1 MHTDT
6 SHWHAPSV
14 PKLEAF
20 YSDGHQFL
28 RSGGGYA
35 HHRPSSRQMWLLH
48 CGCRPCALCSTSTS
62 TSERDRKPLRT
73 QDGMLCRPDQVGDPQ
88 LGLILFLRPSAP
100 HTPLRIF
107 LRWARYVGKMPLCP
121 STCHV
126 RRALPQ
132 RRACGSEASRAGHAM
147 QTGVTDA
154 CGRRRSRR
162 GVLDAPSSASALQRS
177 EGVNDDGDSL
187 ERRQVSFGRAN

>member
-1 MHTDT
+1 LQTDT

-73 QDGMLCRPDQVGDPQ
+73 RDGMLCRPDQVGDPQ
-88 LGLILFLRPSAP
+88 LRLILFLRPSAP

-107 LRWARYVGKMPLCP
+107 LRWARYIRWQDALVSLHLPRSKGLTVT
-121 STCHV
+121 SSLRIRSLTSGARNANGSD
-126 RRALPQ
+126 RRLRSQTLTPG
-132 RRACGSEASRAGHAM
+132 RARCTEFRERAPEE
-147 QTGVTDA
+147 
-154 CGRRRSRR
+154 RRST
-162 GVLDAPSSASALQRS
+162 
-177 EGVNDDGDSL
+177 
-187 ERRQVSFGRAN
+187 